1 MGARKVVL
9 LREAVSAERAVKE
22 RVGCRT
28 AGRLLRL
35 AGGTVG
41 RHEGGLVLLLVAGA
55 ALGRVH
61 VDGRTLLHVLE
72 MRFGAGVTRRAG
84 EILVGGARMI
94 LGDVGVAGCA
104 LIVGRLG
111 GSAREK
117 TEKRKRGGDGGE
129 LFMHVVLL

>member
-1 MGARKVVL
+1 M
-9 LREAVSAERAVKE
+9 
-22 RVGCRT
+22 
-28 AGRLLRL
+28 
-35 AGGTVG
+35 
-41 RHEGGLVLLLVAGA
+41 AGA

-94 LGDVGVAGCA
+94 LGDVGVAG
-104 LIVGRLG
+104 RLG